1 MSENVYGGEN
11 EDLTSW
17 ARKVLDGAVHEM
29 MERGVVTTM
38 LVEARPVW
46 TLPYEIMIGK
56 VRETHEQVTSIWVI
70 SGEVPTDYVGTAAA
84 ATPREAAR
92 HFALK
97 WQLDAARYLDP
108 SVQDS
113 LGADQK
119 ASWDHVGERLARKAE
134 ALFDLVENESL
145 WQKFSSS

>member
-1 MSENVYGGEN
+1 MYGGGN
-11 EDLTSW
+11 EDLTTW
-17 ARKVLDGAVHEM
+17 AREVLDGAVHEM

-46 TLPYEIMIGK
+46 SLPFEIMIGQ
-56 VRETHEQVTSIWVI
+56 VSETHERVTSIWVI
-70 SGEVPTDYVGTAAA
+70 AGEVPTDYVGAVAA

-92 HFALK
+92 YFALK

-119 ASWDHVGERLARKAE
+119 ASWDHIGERLARKAE
-134 ALFDLVENESL
+134 ALFNLVEDESM
-145 WQKFSSS
+145 WQEFSSS

>member
-1 MSENVYGGEN
+1 MSEN
-11 EDLTSW
+11 EDLTTW
-17 ARKVLDGAVHEM
+17 AREVLDGAVHEM
-29 MERGVVTTM
+29 MERGVVTTV

-46 TLPYEIMIGK
+46 SLPYKIMIGQ
-56 VRETHEQVTSIWVI
+56 VRETHEQLTSIWVI
-70 SGEVPTDYVGTAAA
+70 SGEVPTDYVGTATA

-97 WQLDAARYLDP
+97 WQLDATRYLDP

-113 LGADQK
+113 LGAEQK
-119 ASWDHVGERLARKAE
+119 DSWEHIGERLARKAE

-145 WQKFSSS
+145 WQEFSSS